1 MNDDRPDDQRDE
13 DRIVDEI
20 LRPIDPL
27 GDKRPEHAH
36 RKHPSTRRPNG
47 QRPQKPRGSGPRLGR
62 LLLWVL
68 ILALLGTGSWYG
80 WRLLAPT
87 EDEGDFAL
95 PMEELTPATTP
106 SGDRA
111 VVLVFPEWDA
121 SGYVTEERQIPSR
134 DRGGEDLLGLMKVL
148 CQGPAISGAVSA
160 FPQGTQA
167 LGAFYNPKDSSVVLD
182 FSQELVTGH
191 PGGSAAEIAT
201 LTSILRT
208 VALNF
213 PDTRSCTILIAGSQ
227 VETLAGHLT
236 MDRPFDPRR
245 WL

>member
-1 MNDDRPDDQRDE
+1 MSDDRRE
-13 DRIVDEI
+13 EEKSTEEKIVDEI
-20 LRPIDPL
+20 LRPAEPL
-27 GDKRPEHAH
+27 GDKRTAHA
-36 RKHPSTRRPNG
+36 RRRSPSTRRSG
-47 QRPQKPRGSGPRLGR
+47 TGRRSGRRGGR
-62 LLLWVL
+62 FLAWFL
-68 ILALLGTGSWYG
+68 ILGLLAGGSWLG
-80 WRLLAPT
+80 WRLLHPGLEERDFPMA
-87 EDEGDFAL
+87 EDEFTAVAGS
-95 PMEELTPATTP
+95 

-134 DRGGEDLLGLMKVL
+134 DRGGEDLLDIMQVL
-148 CQGPAISGAVSA
+148 CRGPVVSGAVSA
-160 FPQGTQA
+160 FPAGTQA
-167 LGAFYNPKDSSVVLD
+167 LGAFFNPEDSSVVLD
-182 FSQELVTGH
+182 FSEELVTGH
-191 PGGSAAEIAT
+191 PGGSAAEVAT

-213 PDTRSCTILIAGSQ
+213 PDTRSCVILVGGSQ